1 LLKDIISE
9 DRIEVPKSEN
19 KNEHDRGSTR
29 RVMSH
34 LHSNPSVL
42 MDSSSYMII
51 IDDDDDDAPLD
62 EVSDDVDDVLV
73 EEEMIMDIA

>member
-1 LLKDIISE
+1 M
-9 DRIEVPKSEN
+9 PKSEN

-51 IDDDDDDAPLD
+51 IDDDDDAPLD

-73 EEEMIMDIA
+73 EGEMIMDIA